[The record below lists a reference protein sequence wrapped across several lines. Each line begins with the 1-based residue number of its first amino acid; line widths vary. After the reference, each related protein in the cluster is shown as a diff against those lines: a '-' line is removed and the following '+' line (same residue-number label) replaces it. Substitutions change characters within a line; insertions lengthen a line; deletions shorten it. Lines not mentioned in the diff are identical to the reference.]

1 MLSGSAPA
9 GLSFLSKAARHS
21 SGFTKSSED
30 ETNPV
35 ASLCESCHETPHL
48 TTIPPP
54 TRPLSLSLSFAI
66 EILVEWGARGLA
78 ARRAGSRFAV
88 WAFKHLGIGFNLKPW
103 HKKERINLKKLGPQ
117 GHLVERAL
125 EMTKRKRAREWETKK
140 QSKIIIGKTAMFQG
154 TKRKN
159 KST

>member
-54 TRPLSLSLSFAI
+54 TRPLSLSLFRDRDFSGVGGEGVGGTTGRKSVCCLSF
-66 EILVEWGARGLA
+66 
-78 ARRAGSRFAV
+78 
-88 WAFKHLGIGFNLKPW
+88 
-103 HKKERINLKKLGPQ
+103 
-117 GHLVERAL
+117 
-125 EMTKRKRAREWETKK
+125 
-140 QSKIIIGKTAMFQG
+140 
-154 TKRKN
+154 
-159 KST
+159 